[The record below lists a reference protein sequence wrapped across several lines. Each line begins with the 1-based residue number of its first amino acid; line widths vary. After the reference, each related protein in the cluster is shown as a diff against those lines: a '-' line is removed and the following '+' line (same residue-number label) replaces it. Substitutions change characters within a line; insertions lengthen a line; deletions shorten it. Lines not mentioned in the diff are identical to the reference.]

1 MYKVM
6 MDKQNGCTFFLKM
19 MTIRENNT
27 ILEKGNAYKKKKNL
41 IGRLSTKKNFSK
53 PKKELM
59 AIKLQI
65 FQ

>member
-27 ILEKGNAYKKKKNL
+27 ILEKGNADKKKKEFD
-41 IGRLSTKKNFSK
+41 RQTVYKKEFFKTKKRTHGN
-53 PKKELM
+53 
-59 AIKLQI
+59 
-65 FQ
+65 

>member
-6 MDKQNGCTFFLKM
+6 MDKQNGCTFLLKM

-27 ILEKGNAYKKKKNL
+27 ILEKGNADKKKNL

>member
-6 MDKQNGCTFFLKM
+6 MDKQNGCTFLLKM

-27 ILEKGNAYKKKKNL
+27 LLEKGNADKKKNL

>member
-1 MYKVM
+1 
-6 MDKQNGCTFFLKM
+6 MDKQNGCTFLLKM

-27 ILEKGNAYKKKKNL
+27 ILEKGNADKKKNL

>member
-27 ILEKGNAYKKKKNL
+27 ILEKGNADKKKNL

>member
-27 ILEKGNAYKKKKNL
+27 ILEKGNADKKKKNL

-53 PKKELM
+53 PKIELM